1 MDILITQEQQDDLKD
16 ILKDVIKY
24 DGITRASKVV
34 NGLDNL
40 FKIFNIRTP
49 IDFLNLFNDLERVES
64 KENPDFTLFRYKPGY
79 NIMILSTEFTKNG
92 FVGIIWD
99 DVWEIL
105 WRHFLMEQ
113 DDIQK
118 MALQW
123 VKDTYHL
130 NDVEGISDLRNPDM
144 IESL

>member
-92 FVGIIWD
+92 FVGI
-99 DVWEIL
+99 V
-105 WRHFLMEQ
+105 
-113 DDIQK
+113 
-118 MALQW
+118 APG
-123 VKDTYHL
+123 V
-130 NDVEGISDLRNPDM
+130 
-144 IESL
+144 